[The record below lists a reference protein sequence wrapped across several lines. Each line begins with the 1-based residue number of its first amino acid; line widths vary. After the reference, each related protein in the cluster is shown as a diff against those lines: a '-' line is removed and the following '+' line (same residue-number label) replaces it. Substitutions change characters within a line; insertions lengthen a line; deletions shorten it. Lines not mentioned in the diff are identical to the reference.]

1 MLKLETV
8 DVYYGQIRALHGITF
23 EVEEGE
29 IAAIIGANGAGKTTT
44 LRAISG
50 LIPATPNSIR
60 FEGRPITHMKAE
72 NIVKLGIAHVPQGRR
87 IFPGLTV
94 RENLNIATSPW
105 KKRGMSMDKELE
117 RVYTLFPVLKDREKQ
132 LGWSLSGGE
141 QQMLAVG
148 RALMSRPRLLLLDE
162 PSLGLAPKVVEQMF
176 ETIKIINQEGT
187 TVLVVE
193 QNAVMALS
201 VARRGYVLELG
212 EIVLRDTGENLMK
225 NEMVQ
230 AAYLGE

>member
-1 MLKLETV
+1 M
-8 DVYYGQIRALHGITF
+8 
-23 EVEEGE
+23 EEGE

-44 LRAISG
+44 LMAISG

-72 NIVKLGIAHVPQGRR
+72 KIVKLGVAHVPQGRR

-117 RVYTLFPVLKDREKQ
+117 RVFSLFPVLRDREKQ

-141 QQMLAVG
+141 EQMLAVG
-148 RALMSRPRLLLLDE
+148 RALMSRPRMLLLDE

-212 EIVLRDTGENLMK
+212 EIVLRDSGENLLK

>member
-1 MLKLETV
+1 VLKLENV
-8 DVYYGQIRALHGITF
+8 DVYYGQIHALHGITF

-50 LIPATPNSIR
+50 LIPATSNSIR

-117 RVYTLFPVLKDREKQ
+117 RVFTLFPVLKDREKQ

-148 RALMSRPRLLLLDE
+148 RALMSRPRMLLLDE

-176 ETIKIINQEGT
+176 ETIKTINEEGT